1 MDTRTA
7 VERLQFTPDDSEGV
21 ATHAFYDGLYL
32 ASIVESNCVW
42 IADCRGIDLG
52 QFPSRAAARLAV
64 LQWVRGLDMQEWP
77 VQSHV
82 QPSSAPDERVVQKF
96 T

>member
-7 VERLQFTPDDSEGV
+7 VERLLFTPDDSEGV

-32 ASIVESNCVW
+32 ASILGSSSVW

-52 QFPSRAAARLAV
+52 QFSTRAAARLAV
-64 LQWVRGLDMQEWP
+64 LQWVGGLDVDEWP
-77 VQSHV
+77 AQGTVL
-82 QPSSAPDERVVQKF
+82 PASALDGTVVQKF